1 VTGVR
6 EVIRVVRA
14 AVIVGLTLAVTL
26 GALWVFQRRLI
37 YFPSSAVPPIGS
49 VLPAG
54 EDVVLVTDDGL
65 DLDAWFV
72 PAPTPSGM
80 TVLVFNGNAGNR
92 GDRARLATALTGHGF
107 DVLLGDYRGYGSNP
121 GSPTEAGLAS
131 DARAAVVYLEGRDG
145 IDAERLVYFGE
156 SLGAAVAIGL
166 AAERP
171 PAALVLRSPF
181 TSLADVASVHYPVLP
196 MSWLLWDRY
205 DNLERIPDIDVPVLV
220 IAGSDDRVVPFSQS
234 IRVFDAATGTKDT
247 FIVEG
252 ADHNDAA
259 LTSGSG
265 MVDAV
270 AAFVTRVV
278 DGTNDVP

>member
-1 VTGVR
+1 MG
-6 EVIRVVRA
+6 VVRA
-14 AVIVGLTLAVTL
+14 VVVVGLVLAVAL

-49 VLPAG
+49 VMPAG

-72 PAPTPSGM
+72 PAATPWGI
-80 TVLVFNGNAGNR
+80 TVLVLNGNAGNR
-92 GDRARLATALTGHGF
+92 SDRTQLATALTARGF
-107 DVLLGDYRGYGSNP
+107 NVLIVDYRGFGANP
-121 GSPTEAGLAS
+121 GNPTETGLAS
-131 DARAAVVYLEGRDG
+131 DARAAVAYLEGRDG
-145 IDAERLVYFGE
+145 IDTDRFVYFGE

-205 DNLERIPDIDVPVLV
+205 ENLERIPDIDVPVMV
-220 IAGSDDRVVPFSQS
+220 IAGSDDRVVPFAQS
-234 IRVFDAATGTKDT
+234 IRLFDAAVGTKDM

-252 ADHNDAA
+252 AGHNDAA
-259 LTSGSG
+259 LTSGDD
-265 MVDAV
+265 MMDAV
-270 AAFVTRVV
+270 AAFVTGVV
-278 DGTNDVP
+278 EGTTDDP